1 MRGWRGCSEEALK
14 VVEQLMRHRAAIPFD
29 SYYYVSLS
37 AFQKKKL
44 ITEKHITQRL
54 TRILLSC
61 NCPSL
66 MPVSVPH
73 V

>member
-37 AFQKKKL
+37 AFQKK
-44 ITEKHITQRL
+44 
-54 TRILLSC
+54 
-61 NCPSL
+61 N
-66 MPVSVPH
+66 
-73 V
+73 